1 MYAIKE
7 EDHQRTE
14 GKTGP
19 SSQQNRPSTP
29 VFDNPE
35 LDKND
40 EEGEMIYNRMQAE
53 IKGLDSEEEQ
63 S

>member
-7 EDHQRTE
+7 EDHKQTE
-14 GKTGP
+14 GMKNP
-19 SSQQNRPSTP
+19 LSRSARPSTP

-40 EEGEMIYNRMQAE
+40 EEGEMIYSRMQAE
-53 IKGLDSEEEQ
+53 IKGLDSEDD
-63 S
+63 

>member
-7 EDHQRTE
+7 EDPQKAE
-14 GKTGP
+14 VKVGS

-29 VFDNPE
+29 VFDDPDA
-35 LDKND
+35 DKND

-53 IKGLDSEEEQ
+53 VKDLDSEDD
-63 S
+63 